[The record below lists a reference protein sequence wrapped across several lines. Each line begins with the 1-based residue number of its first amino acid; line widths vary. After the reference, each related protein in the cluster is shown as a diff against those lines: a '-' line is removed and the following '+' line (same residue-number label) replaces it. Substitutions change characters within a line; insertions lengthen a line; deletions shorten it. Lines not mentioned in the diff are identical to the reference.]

1 MDSIVIFLRN
11 RNDVLNM
18 KLFEECHSIF
28 AHAIICLLAVYATF
42 AFGRSLFTLARLWHL
57 K

>member
-28 AHAIICLLAVYATF
+28 GHAIICLLATDATF
-42 AFGRSLFTLARLWHL
+42 VFGRSLFTLTRLWHL

>member
-1 MDSIVIFLRN
+1 MDDIVIFLSQ
-11 RNDVLNM
+11 NDVLNM

-28 AHAIICLLAVYATF
+28 AHAIICLLATDATF
-42 AFGRSLFTLARLWHL
+42 AFGRSCFAFARLWHL

>member
-18 KLFEECHSIF
+18 KLSEECHSIF
-28 AHAIICLLAVYATF
+28 AHAIICLLAADATF